1 MIALMEIEHEKELK
15 AQADREIESLFKEK
29 PEKVIL
35 KFEKKLDADL
45 KIFNQMTQRLD
56 ELDNMISIAKI
67 ERTQKLEEA
76 CLLQSELDSN

>member
-1 MIALMEIEHEKELK
+1 MEIEHEKELK

>member
-1 MIALMEIEHEKELK
+1 MIAMMEIEHEKELK
-15 AQADREIESLFKEK
+15 SQADREIESLFKEK

>member
-1 MIALMEIEHEKELK
+1 MEIEHEKELK
-15 AQADREIESLFKEK
+15 AQADREIESLFIEK